1 VIDDSDDPGRNG
13 ILSVGAAL
21 LVLLLLPVVAT
32 IYIRLLRRGSAAERP
47 ERQPGRSPWRIVIAV
62 VAVAALGCSLTAA
75 GAPDARRPHEAGA
88 TPLYIGAQPVRDPE
102 SVIIGAAGD
111 IACPPGR
118 RHNRPDACGMEGTA
132 KALEAIRPDAVLTLG
147 DHQYPTGSLADF
159 KASYA
164 DTWGTYRDITFPV
177 PGNHEYET
185 AGARGYF
192 GYFGK
197 RAGEPDKGY
206 YSYDLGAWHLI
217 GLNSECHQIGGCSDS
232 DPQARWLRQ
241 DLEAHPH
248 KCVLAYWHRPRFSS
262 GPHGNDRGLDALWRI
277 LAAAHADVLL
287 AGHDHDYERFT
298 PMNADGEADR
308 EGMTQFVAGTGGL
321 SHYKF
326 RDPKPTSKVRITGRD
341 GVLRLQLTKQE
352 YEWEFTAAPKGE
364 VLDRGTGQCH

>member
-1 VIDDSDDPGRNG
+1 VIDEFDDPGRDG
-13 ILSVGAAL
+13 ILTVGAAL
-21 LVLLLLPVVAT
+21 LVLLLLAVVAPA
-32 IYIRLLRRGSAAERP
+32 YIRLRRRGPSAERP
-47 ERQPGRSPWRIVIAV
+47 ERRSGRSPWRILIVVV
-62 VAVAALGCSLTAA
+62 VAVVGCSLTAA
-75 GAPDARRPHEAGA
+75 GAPYARRPHEAGA

-118 RHNRPDACGMEGTA
+118 RRNKPNCGMEGTS
-132 KALEAIRPDAVLTLG
+132 KVLEAIRPDAVLTLG
-147 DHQYPTGSLADF
+147 DHQYPSGSLADF

-164 DTWGTYRDITFPV
+164 STWGAYRDITFPI

-185 AGARGYF
+185 PGARGYF
-192 GYFGK
+192 AYFGK

-217 GLNSECHQIGGCSDS
+217 ALNSECHQIGGCGDS

-241 DLEAHPH
+241 DLEAHQR

-262 GPHGNDRGLDALWRI
+262 GPHGNDRDQDALWRI
-277 LAAAHADVLL
+277 LAAAHADVVL

-298 PMNADGEADR
+298 PMNADGEAETKGIR
-308 EGMTQFVAGTGGL
+308 QFVAGTGGR

-326 RDPKPTSKVRITGRD
+326 RRPLPTSKVRITGRD
-341 GVLRLQLTKQE
+341 GVLRLQLTEQG
-352 YEWEFTAAPKGE
+352 YAWEFTAAPKGE
-364 VLDRGTGQCH
+364 VLDSGNGQCH